1 MKRIQ
6 TLEEAKQVLL
16 TFSPEDMKGKYGLER
31 IETLL
36 RELGS
41 PQETFQSV
49 HIAGTSGKTST
60 AYFIRGLLQT
70 AGKRTGLTVSPHITA
85 INERVQ
91 IDGQPLPEATF
102 LNYLNTFLPLVRAT
116 KLQPTYFEL
125 LIAFAYWVFAREKID
140 YTVIEVGLGGLLD
153 ATNTIKR
160 KDKLCVISDIGL
172 DHTEVLGTDI
182 KDIAMQKAGIIQP
195 GNHVIVQ
202 NQSREVLDV
211 IAARCK
217 TQHVAYQIVDSIEA
231 PDILP
236 AFQRRNFAL
245 ALTTYQYLEKRDGLA
260 PASPLTLEKVAHETP
275 PGRWEVYKIGN
286 KTLILDGAHNP
297 QKMEMLVDTYQKNF
311 PAPAAVLANLI
322 NAPEEKL
329 LNTLTVL
336 RPIVS
341 HLIIPEFYA
350 GQDLK
355 SHHSVKSRQTE
366 KLAEELGF
374 QSTEQQPDI
383 QKALNILINRPEDT
397 LLITGSLYLVS
408 LIRPFVK
415 ALVPNSTIS
424 HNNT

>member
-1 MKRIQ
+1 MKQIQ

-31 IETLL
+31 IEALL

-41 PQETFQSV
+41 PQEAFQSV

-60 AYFIRGLLQT
+60 SYFIRGLLQA

-91 IDGQPLPEATF
+91 IDGQPLPEAAF

-125 LIAFAYWVFAREKID
+125 LIAFAYWVFAKEKID
-140 YTVIEVGLGGLLD
+140 YAVIEVGLGGLLD

-172 DHTEVLGTDI
+172 DHTEVLGTNI

-195 GNHVIVQ
+195 GNYVIVQ
-202 NQSREVLDV
+202 NQSREALDV
-211 IAARCK
+211 IATHSKA
-217 TQHVAYQIVDSIEA
+217 QHAAYQIVGDIEV

-245 ALTTYQYLEKRDGLA
+245 ALTAYQYLEKRDGLA
-260 PASPLTLEKVAHETP
+260 PVSPLTLEKVAHETP
-275 PGRWEVYKIGN
+275 PGRWEIYKIGN

-311 PAPAAVLANLI
+311 SAPAAVLANLI

-336 RPIVS
+336 RPVVS

-355 SHHSVKSRQTE
+355 SHHSVKSSNTE
-366 KLAEELGF
+366 RLAKELGF
-374 QSTEQQPDI
+374 QSTEQQLDI
-383 QKALNILINRPEDT
+383 QNALNILINRPEST

-408 LIRPFVK
+408 LVRPFIK